1 MKKQLCVKYLS
12 LFLLLSQCFYLSAK
26 DHQAIDSL
34 QNIIK
39 SNQNDTVKI
48 SALIQLSNQY
58 DEKNSDKAFE
68 YGLQAITLS
77 IKLNHPHSIGKAHN
91 RLGDLYWYKGDYES
105 SSYHYF
111 KALKIYEDLNDRAAI
126 ADCYRNV
133 GWIYSLQK
141 KSNNEALSYYS
152 KALVINQELNAKKRM
167 GQNYNDIG
175 LIYTQQ
181 KKYEE
186 AIKSFGKALEM
197 HEDARNKEGMA
208 ETYSNLSVVYDKMGK
223 FDLVIENYER
233 AIKIAEEIGN
243 KRYLS
248 DSYSYLAEV
257 YTKANSYNEAIIALQ
272 KALEFAK
279 AVNDKSLIKGIYNN
293 FSKCYE
299 KQNDFR
305 KALEYISY
313 SSMLNDSIFDENNTR
328 QVNEM
333 TAKYESE
340 KKELT
345 IYSLKKDS
353 VISEEKLQR
362 EKKFKIYLI
371 IFCFLIAVF
380 VFVLFRENI
389 QKRKANFKLSLAYE
403 EIEVKNK
410 DITDSINYSK
420 RIQDA
425 SLSPKE
431 LKYKLFPDAFVL
443 FKPKDIVS
451 GDFYWYAEK
460 NGKRLIASCDCTG
473 HGVPGAL
480 MSMLGNNILNRIVN
494 EKGVTSPDEIL
505 NQLHKEIRKALNQE
519 EQSGT
524 KDGMDIALV
533 VFNNETDIE
542 YAGAHR
548 PLWILRSPESG
559 LRRSDKGEE
568 EGGNQFPLIEQ
579 TTAQGH
585 QLNVLRSPDFQL
597 TEIKPDKFSIG
608 GHQSE
613 TERKFTKHKISLSK
627 GDSIYIF
634 SDGFV
639 DQFGG
644 TEGKKFMSKRF
655 KDLLLVNFMRPMM
668 EQEKNLSKTLG
679 TCKGSREQVDDIL
692 VIGIKI

>member
-12 LFLLLSQCFYLSAK
+12 LLFLMLQCFFLTA
-26 DHQAIDSL
+26 QNRQTIDSL

-39 SNQNDTVKI
+39 STQNDTVKI
-48 SALIQLSNQY
+48 SSLIQISNQY
-58 DEKNSDKAFE
+58 RDFNSDKAFE
-68 YGLQAITLS
+68 FGLEALTFS
-77 IKLNHPHSIGKAHN
+77 IKLNYSQFIGKAHN
-91 RLGDLYWYKGDYES
+91 NLGDLYWYEADYS
-105 SSYHYF
+105 SSSDHYF
-111 KALKIYEDLNDRAAI
+111 KALKIYEGLKDKPAI
-126 ADCYRNV
+126 ADCYRNI
-133 GWIYSLQK
+133 GWIYSQQQK
-141 KSNNEALSYYS
+141 NNDEALRYYS
-152 KALVINQELNAKKRM
+152 KALVINQELNAKKGI

-186 AIKSFGKALEM
+186 AIMSFRKAFEM
-197 HEDARNKEGMA
+197 HEDAGNKEGMA
-208 ETYSNLSVVYDKMGK
+208 ATYSNLSAVYDKMGNLN
-223 FDLVIENYER
+223 LVIENYEKS
-233 AIKIAEEIGN
+233 IKISEEIGN

-257 YTKANSYNEAIIALQ
+257 YTKANRYNEAGISLQ
-272 KALEFAK
+272 KALVYAK
-279 AVNDKSLIKGIYNN
+279 EINDKNIIKSIYIK
-293 FSKCYE
+293 FSKLFE
-299 KQNDFR
+299 KKGDFL

-313 SSMLNDSIFDENNTR
+313 SSKLTDSIFDENNAR

-333 TAKYESE
+333 TAKYESK

-345 IYSLKKDS
+345 IDSLKKDNAL
-353 VISEEKLQR
+353 SEEKLQR

-371 IFCFLIAVF
+371 IFCFLIAAF
-380 VFVLFRENI
+380 VFVMFRANI

-431 LKYKLFPDAFVL
+431 LKYKLFPDCFVL

-480 MSMLGNNILNRIVN
+480 MSMIGNNILNRIVN

-505 NQLHKEIRKALNQE
+505 NRLHKEIRKALNQE

-533 VFNNETDIE
+533 VFNNETEIE

-548 PLWILRSPESG
+548 PLWIIKNGDNSELVIDNDASQQVIT
-559 LRRSDKGEE
+559 K
-568 EGGNQFPLIEQ
+568 NQQLIEEK
-579 TTAQGH
+579 A
-585 QLNVLRSPDFQL
+585 
-597 TEIKPDKFSIG
+597 DKFSIG
-608 GHQSE
+608 GAQSE
-613 TERKFTKHKISLSK
+613 IERKFTNHKISLSK

-644 TEGKKFMSKRF
+644 TKGKKFMSKRF
-655 KDLLLVNFMRPMM
+655 KDLLLVSCGQSMV
-668 EQEKNLSKTLG
+668 EQEKNLRKALESW
-679 TCKGSREQVDDIL
+679 KGSREQVDDIL